1 MRKNMFAESTAHPA
15 ATFRVSAKRELPAH
29 MANSHNVQPRA
40 TANHGVVPAYANAPP
55 PEQAISGAQR
65 MQFFHAPPA
74 GAAAAGPTATVVLD
88 AAVAAGA
95 GMQAQAAGAAQ
106 ASNSARDRGAASRTG
121 RRVAADGR
129 SASVGIQTMYRDSEA
144 QTDAYT
150 PDFVLPSADAAPDV
164 LLLANLEAGGAAGH
178 ALPGGLPEV
187 EYLEELRARRELEAS
202 LPPLTDEASFEV
214 RRSLMEQLESR
225 AWEWHESEAKSNSDR
240 RVDAIMDA
248 VRSREAAREF
258 RSQQRLE
265 EMRARAE
272 AARDVELA
280 KLQRKRISTL
290 RQLGK
295 SRAATEAHVD
305 ALTGSNTM
313 GTDAARKRGKRS
325 QRDIIAEYADY
336 GSKVYAPQAR
346 EGQAARTT
354 TVREAPGALGGG
366 AAAAGG
372 AALDS
377 VATVMTLEATMPG
390 STLRRRVTAPP
401 ADAKPTSN
409 AERAD
414 AAVARDLARVHG
426 MLRTAKAGIVADGE
440 SKSAEPGRAG
450 TKRVGGSLNLPLPP
464 STLDAEPVPAWRK
477 PRPVLQRPPSPRWA
491 DEDESEAEAQVDAAA
506 ILVQK
511 LLRGRAVQNS
521 MFEGKARRMDLIR
534 EMRQDLL
541 MEDERAAVE
550 AAEAAAQR
558 EEEARLAAQ
567 AVTSTAVGEVA
578 SAALQF
584 LAAEHKRRIEMSKIA
599 AMAGQ
604 ANAVRASRESAEAG
618 RRAAEVQI
626 REHAERVYQAMAS
639 TFRVDAQ
646 SVVESAVQAA
656 LLAVSGVAPSGR
668 AGSPSSTASA
678 VPAAGTPSSP
688 EQVSRELVGSILLPR
703 AQAQLE
709 AAAEPGHTTPVQQA
723 AAAVLASIT
732 AAASATVAPASSPSS
747 SQASKK

>member
-95 GMQAQAAGAAQ
+95 GVRAQADGAAQ
-106 ASNSARDRGAASRTG
+106 ASSSARDRGGASRRG
-121 RRVAADGR
+121 RRVAADGK

-164 LLLANLEAGGAAGH
+164 LLLANLEPGAAAGH

-377 VATVMTLEATMPG
+377 VATVMTLEATMPS
-390 STLRRRVTAPP
+390 STLRRKVAAPP
-401 ADAKPTSN
+401 ANAKPTSN

-440 SKSAEPGRAG
+440 SKSAEPSRG

-464 STLDAEPVPAWRK
+464 SSLDAEPVPAWRK

-646 SVVESAVQAA
+646 AVVESAVQAA

-668 AGSPSSTASA
+668 AGSPSSAASTVA
-678 VPAAGTPSSP
+678 PADTPSSP

-703 AQAQLE
+703 AQAELE

-732 AAASATVAPASSPSS
+732 AAASASVAPASSPSS